1 MNSAFDFDRPLLL
14 DGGTGRELLKRG
26 VPILTEIWSATAL
39 DLAPDIVRQVHADF
53 IEAGADIITTNTY
66 GISRERVARE
76 GIEHRYAELNQIAGR
91 LAAEARDAAK
101 RHAGGRSV
109 AIAGS
114 LPPLSGSYRPD
125 KVGSFDRLVPLYR
138 EQAEVLAPYVDL
150 YICETMSSAA
160 EALAAT
166 TAAVPLGKPVW
177 VAWTLHE
184 DRSGRLRSG
193 ETVTEAAAAIAHL
206 PIAGFLCN
214 CCAPES
220 ITAAMTELVTVA
232 KGRNVG
238 GYANTF
244 LPVSTDWGAYS
255 KGKHDSTDW
264 KTYAAAAL
272 PLRDDLGPEAFA
284 SHARNWRERGAHVLG
299 GCCGAGPEHIAKLRS
314 ILDEKPAW

>member
-1 MNSAFDFDRPLLL
+1 MSTGFDFNRPLLL

-39 DLAPDIVRQVHADF
+39 LLAPEIVRQVHDDF
-53 IEAGADIITTNTY
+53 IAAGADIITTNTY

-76 GIEHRYAELNQIAGR
+76 GIEERCIELNQIAGR
-91 LAAEARDAAK
+91 LAAEARDAAS
-101 RHAGGRSV
+101 RPV
-109 AIAGS
+109 AVAGS

-125 KVGSFDRLVPLYR
+125 KVGSFEHLVPLYR
-138 EQAEVLAPYVDL
+138 EQAAALAPYVDL

-160 EALAAT
+160 EGLAAA
-166 TAAVPLGKPVW
+166 TAALEFGKPVW

-193 ETVTEAAAAIAHL
+193 ETIAEAVAAVTHL
-206 PIAGFLCN
+206 PVAGYLAN

-220 ITAAMTELVTVA
+220 ISAAMPDLVA
-232 KGRNVG
+232 AAGGRQVG

-255 KGKHDSTDW
+255 KGKHDATDW
-264 KTYAAAAL
+264 KSYAAAAL
-272 PLRDDLGPEAFA
+272 PLRDDLPPEVFA
-284 SHARNWRERGAHVLG
+284 GHAEGWHRCGATVIG
-299 GCCGAGPEHIAKLRS
+299 GCCGAGPEHIARLRAV
-314 ILDEKPAW
+314 LDAAPAKPPAW